1 MKMQNIIRM
10 NVIGLGVA
18 AAMLLSTAPA
28 HAQEISN
35 TEFSDG
41 PYVTAYAQPSN
52 TTTQTAQTTQATQA
66 PATAAVANTPA
77 ISTEQLSSLAGT
89 GDWALASGLSGIVV
103 LIAVFAVG
111 QYRRI
116 NRNLRPRRPLT
127 RPVAYS

>member
-18 AAMLLSTAPA
+18 AVMLLASAPT
-28 HAQEISN
+28 HAQEITN

-41 PYVTAYAQPSN
+41 PYVTAYAQPTN
-52 TTTQTAQTTQATQA
+52 PTQTAQTTQTTTQA
-66 PATAAVANTPA
+66 PATTVASTPVISNT
-77 ISTEQLSSLAGT
+77 QLASMAGS
-89 GDWALASGLSGIVV
+89 GDWAMASGLSGVVV
-103 LIAVFAVG
+103 LLTIFAVG

-127 RPVAYS
+127 RPVAFS